1 MHDRMGFYADHI
13 FPRLMD
19 WSLRGPQHQVEREK
33 ALQSVR
39 GEVLEVG
46 FGTGLNLRHYP
57 PGVTRLTA
65 IDVANMLQ
73 VRVARR
79 IAAVPFSV
87 TRAALS
93 GEKLPFPDGQFD
105 CVVTTLTL
113 CSIADP
119 VAALREMRRVL
130 KAQGTYVF
138 LEHGRS
144 DDARVARRKDFFNP
158 LQRRLACGCNINR
171 RIDALIRDAGLEIR
185 SLERYVLRGNP
196 RIMAEMYRGVA
207 GPSE

>member
-79 IAAVPFSV
+79 IAAAPFPV
-87 TRAALS
+87 ERAQLS
-93 GEKLPFPDGQFD
+93 SDELPFPDARFD

-113 CSIADP
+113 CSIRDP
-119 VAALREMRRVL
+119 GAALR
-130 KAQGTYVF
+130 
-138 LEHGRS
+138 S
-144 DDARVARRKDFFNP
+144 
-158 LQRRLACGCNINR
+158 ACKSN
-171 RIDALIRDAGLEIR
+171 
-185 SLERYVLRGNP
+185 SP
-196 RIMAEMYRGVA
+196 
-207 GPSE
+207 

>member
-1 MHDRMGFYADHI
+1 MGFYADHI

-19 WSLRGPQHQVEREK
+19 WTLRGPVHQAEREK
-33 ALQSVR
+33 ALQSV
-39 GEVLEVG
+39 GGDVLEVG

-79 IAAVPFSV
+79 IAAAPFPV
-87 TRAALS
+87 ERARLS
-93 GEKLPFPDGQFD
+93 GDELPFPDERFD

-113 CSIADP
+113 CSIRDP
-119 VAALREMRRVL
+119 VAALRQIRRVL
-130 KAQGTYVF
+130 KPEGTYVF

-144 DDARVARRKDFFNP
+144 DDARVARRQDFFNP
-158 LQRRLACGCNINR
+158 LQKRLACGCNINR

-185 SLERYVLRGNP
+185 SLERYVLRRNP

-207 GPSE
+207 GPSER

>member
-1 MHDRMGFYADHI
+1 MGFYADHI

-19 WSLRGPQHQVEREK
+19 WTLRGPVHQAEREK
-33 ALQSVR
+33 ALESVR

-65 IDVANMLQ
+65 IDVADMLQ
-73 VRVARR
+73 LRVARR
-79 IAAVPFSV
+79 IAA
-87 TRAALS
+87 A
-93 GEKLPFPDGQFD
+93 PFPDDRFD

-113 CSIADP
+113 CSIKDP
-119 VAALREMRRVL
+119 VAALRQIRRVL
-130 KAQGTYVF
+130 KPEGAYVF

-144 DDARVARRKDFFNP
+144 DDERVARRQDFFNP
-158 LQRRLACGCNINR
+158 LQRRVACGCNINR
-171 RIDALIRDAGLEIR
+171 RIDALIREAGLEVR

-196 RIMAEMYRGVA
+196 RIMAEMYRGTA
-207 GPSE
+207 GRME

>member
-144 DDARVARRKDFFNP
+144 DDARVARRQDFFNP
-158 LQRRLACGCNINR
+158 SSGGWRA
-171 RIDALIRDAGLEIR
+171 AATSTAGSTRSTYRPPTATRWSPTSRSSIR
-185 SLERYVLRGNP
+185 SP
-196 RIMAEMYRGVA
+196 T
-207 GPSE
+207 P

>member
-1 MHDRMGFYADHI
+1 MGFYADHI

-19 WSLRGPQHQVEREK
+19 WTLRGPVHQAEREK

-57 PGVTRLTA
+57 RGVTRLTV
-65 IDVANMLQ
+65 IDVADMLQ
-73 VRVARR
+73 LRVARR
-79 IAAVPFSV
+79 IAAAPFPV
-87 TRAALS
+87 ERAQLS
-93 GEKLPFPDGQFD
+93 GDELPFPDERFD

-113 CSIADP
+113 CSIRDP
-119 VAALREMRRVL
+119 VAALRQIRRVL
-130 KAQGTYVF
+130 KPEGTYVF

-144 DDARVARRKDFFNP
+144 DDERVARRQDFFNP
-158 LQRRLACGCNINR
+158 LQRRVACGCNINR
-171 RIDALIRDAGLEIR
+171 RIDALIREAGLEVR

-196 RIMAEMYRGVA
+196 RIMAEMYRGTA
-207 GPSE
+207 GRME